1 MGQRSRRTGSFGFIV
16 DGNSQRIQSTIDIT
30 LRRYAD
36 YYANLRGAFARRAV
50 IDLVLPAIHARTDP
64 IRVRMSRALR
74 HAGVGGRSNERK
86 FQQLFELAPDAMV
99 GADSSGWIVVV
110 NRAAELMFGY
120 TRDELIGRPIER
132 LVPERSRG
140 VHRRHRVA
148 YMRDSRSRAVVGGPS
163 VFGLRKDGA
172 EFAAEISHSSIHTA
186 EGTLMMAAIRDIT
199 ERLRAEARAEE
210 ELHRRAIVA
219 AILEAEAAERARIA
233 SSLHDDT
240 VQVMTASLVM
250 LDRLAE
256 AVRRYGDA
264 DVEALIDGTRTV
276 VEGATERTR
285 HLTFELRP
293 AVLHESGISSA
304 LEVIVQQAGEAI
316 GAEVSVSAPAER
328 FDWTVEELV
337 YRTVQ
342 EAVAN
347 IRKHSQARHI
357 TVTVERRGDGLKGV
371 VADDGCGFDVSAAT
385 DPSVRVLHMGM
396 NAMIERV
403 RMARGS
409 IVVDSSPARGS
420 RVSFQLPLRT
430 PDG

>member
-1 MGQRSRRTGSFGFIV
+1 
-16 DGNSQRIQSTIDIT
+16 
-30 LRRYAD
+30 
-36 YYANLRGAFARRAV
+36 
-50 IDLVLPAIHARTDP
+50 
-64 IRVRMSRALR
+64 MSRGSR
-74 HAGVGGRSNERK
+74 HAAGGGSNAAERR
-86 FQQLFELAPDAMV
+86 FEQLLEFAPDAMV
-99 GADSSGWIVVV
+99 CADSSGAIVVV

-120 TRDELIGRPIER
+120 RRHELIGRPIEQ
-132 LVPERSRG
+132 LVPERFRG
-140 VHRRHRVA
+140 VHRRHRA
-148 YMRDSRSRAVVGGPS
+148 TYIQDPRSRAAGGRPPA
-163 VFGLRKDGA
+163 FGLRKDGT
-172 EFAAEISHSSIHTA
+172 EFAAEISLSGIRTA

-210 ELHRRAIVA
+210 EVHRRAIVA

-264 DVEALIDGTRTV
+264 DVQALIDGTRTV

-304 LEVIVQQAGEAI
+304 LEEIVRQAGEAI
-316 GAEVSVSAPAER
+316 GAEVSMSAPAER
-328 FDWTVEELV
+328 FDWAVEELV

-357 TVTVERRGDGLKGV
+357 TVTVERRDEGLRGV
-371 VADDGCGFDVSAAT
+371 VADDGCGFDVAAAT
-385 DPSVRVLHMGM
+385 DPSVQVLHMGM

-403 RMARGS
+403 RMAGGA

-420 RVSFQLPLRT
+420 RVSFQLPLPA
-430 PDG
+430 PDNG

>member
-1 MGQRSRRTGSFGFIV
+1 
-16 DGNSQRIQSTIDIT
+16 
-30 LRRYAD
+30 
-36 YYANLRGAFARRAV
+36 
-50 IDLVLPAIHARTDP
+50 
-64 IRVRMSRALR
+64 MSRALR
-74 HAGVGGRSNERK
+74 HAAGGGGSNAAERK
-86 FQQLFELAPDAMV
+86 FQQLFQFAPDAMV
-99 GADSSGWIVVV
+99 AADSSGAIVVV
-110 NRAAELMFGY
+110 NRPAELMFRY
-120 TRDELIGRPIER
+120 QRDELIGRPVEQ
-132 LVPERSRG
+132 LVPERLRG
-140 VHRRHRVA
+140 VHRRHRA
-148 YMRDSRSRAVVGGPS
+148 TYALDPRTRPAGGRPPIY
-163 VFGLRKDGA
+163 GLRKDGS
-172 EFAAEISHSSIHTA
+172 EFAAEVSLSSIHTE

-250 LDRLAE
+250 LDRVAE
-256 AVRRYGDA
+256 AVRGYGDA
-264 DVEALIDGTRTV
+264 DVQALIDGTRKV

-304 LEVIVQQAGEAI
+304 LEEIVQQAGEAI

-357 TVTVERRGDGLKGV
+357 TVTVERLDDGLKGV
-371 VADDGCGFDVSAAT
+371 VADDGCGFDVATAT
-385 DPSVRVLHMGM
+385 DSSSQVLHMGM
-396 NAMIERV
+396 NTMIERV
-403 RMARGS
+403 RMAGGS
-409 IVVDSSPARGS
+409 ILVDSGPERGS
-420 RVSFQLPLRT
+420 RVSFHLPLRR
-430 PDG
+430 PDDG